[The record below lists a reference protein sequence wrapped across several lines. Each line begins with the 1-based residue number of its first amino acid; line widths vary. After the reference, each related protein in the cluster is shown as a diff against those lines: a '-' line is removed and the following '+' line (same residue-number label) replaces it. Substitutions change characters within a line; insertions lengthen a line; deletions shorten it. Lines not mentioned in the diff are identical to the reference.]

1 VPRSTS
7 YLSRLVTADEPPGR
21 ARAPYRRGWG
31 VRGVI
36 ADDGTPS
43 TLAAPATPV
52 GRNPSAPQPDT
63 ASTDRAGEKRDSTPR
78 DTGDR
83 DGHVRASSPR
93 SAQLNPQPATP
104 STSPPSVQPPT
115 ATPPARRR
123 TVERPAPS
131 SAAERATSRAPVG
144 PVSERAA
151 PMQAAPA
158 APARPAEPTPADRD
172 ARAARR
178 SPRESAVAVMPER
191 ARPARPTAQ
200 VAASLPRATA
210 DRRARAAA
218 QPAAA
223 PSIRIGTIDVHV
235 TAPPTLAQS
244 AHLLPPRVAPP
255 SPAESERLSR
265 PAAVFGL
272 AQG

>member
-1 VPRSTS
+1 VPRSAS

-36 ADDGTPS
+36 VDDGMPSGLATP
-43 TLAAPATPV
+43 APPV

-63 ASTDRAGEKRDSTPR
+63 ASTDRAGEKRDSAPR
-78 DTGDR
+78 PTGDG
-83 DGHVRASSPR
+83 DGHVPAVSPR
-93 SAQLNPQPATP
+93 SPQRHPRPAPP
-104 STSPPSVQPPT
+104 STSPPSVPPV

-123 TVERPAPS
+123 PVERTAPS
-131 SAAERATSRAPVG
+131 SAAERATARTRGG
-144 PVSERAA
+144 PASERAA
-151 PMQAAPA
+151 PMPAVPA
-158 APARPAEPTPADRD
+158 APARPADPTTADRD

-191 ARPARPTAQ
+191 VRPARPTAQ
-200 VAASLPRATA
+200 VAASLPRTTA

-235 TAPPTLAQS
+235 TAPPTLAQP
-244 AHLLPPRVAPP
+244 AHLLPPRIASP
-255 SPAESERLSR
+255 SPAETERLSR

>member
-1 VPRSTS
+1 MPRSTS
-7 YLSRLVTADEPPGR
+7 YLSRLVAADEPPGR

-36 ADDGTPS
+36 ADDGMPPS
-43 TLAAPATPV
+43 LATPAPPA

-63 ASTDRAGEKRDSTPR
+63 ATTDRAGEKRDSAPR
-78 DTGDR
+78 HTGDG
-83 DGHVRASSPR
+83 DGHVSCPALRAVPPR
-93 SAQLNPQPATP
+93 PAPP
-104 STSPPSVQPPT
+104 STSPPSVPPP
-115 ATPPARRR
+115 AAAPPARRR
-123 TVERPAPS
+123 PVERTAPS
-131 SAAERATSRAPVG
+131 SAAEQATALARVG
-144 PVSERAA
+144 PASERAA
-151 PMQAAPA
+151 PMPVPSA

-235 TAPPTLAQS
+235 AAPPTLAQA
-244 AHLLPPRVAPP
+244 AHLLPPRVASP
-255 SPAESERLSR
+255 SPAETERLSR